1 MTDDQ
6 YKQPCQECGRIL
18 SEDVCIEI
26 YEHQIDKE
34 NNKDILVC
42 NDCSQDYKYEYKS
55 KGYVGQGELD
65 EIEEKLGQGET
76 IGEIKKEMLFD
87 DFNCYYS
94 NKYYQKVL
102 AKTSEEYRKDI
113 LVKVNLMKYG
123 LINNMEL
130 DNGKS

>member
-1 MTDDQ
+1 MNMTRPLYLDYQNDDQ
-6 YKQPCQECGRIL
+6 YKEPCQECGTIL
-18 SEDVCIEI
+18 HEDVCIEV
-26 YEHQIDKE
+26 YEHQTDQE

-42 NDCSQDYKYEYKS
+42 DDCSQDYKYEYKS
-55 KGYVGQGELD
+55 KGYIGQGELD

-102 AKTSEEYRKDI
+102 AKTSKEY
-113 LVKVNLMKYG
+113 VKEWEQKKGY
-123 LINNMEL
+123 
-130 DNGKS
+130 K